1 MAATTIPAVAPPE
14 RPDEEEGKGA
24 EAGDVV
30 EDARDA
36 EFEVPVTVVDD
47 VDVEVGI
54 DEGKICASSKTSDVA
69 DGDAEEREEYVSF
82 ILASVAFASAF
93 SGRAQQIFIWSVS
106 H

>member
-1 MAATTIPAVAPPE
+1 MAAITIPAVAPPE
-14 RPDEEEGKGA
+14 RLDDWEGKG
-24 EAGDVV
+24 EEFGDVV

-36 EFEVPVTVVDD
+36 ELDVSVTVVDD

-54 DEGKICASSKTSDVA
+54 DEGKICASSKASDVA

-82 ILASVAFASAF
+82 ILASVAFANAF

-106 H
+106 R